1 MLGELMDYDDKPIV
15 KALKEER
22 YKDAIKLIRA
32 AQKISPNSHWLWACL
47 STSYYELHQYA
58 LAVKYGWNA
67 INIAPNCPL
76 TIWYYGTALDM
87 LGRRRGDKGALDAA
101 ELTFK
106 GLLGFGWRYMA
117 FVDPCGEGESQA
129 KALLNDARYRL
140 ALIYWH
146 RKDYKTALRWAKLHL
161 RMRTKGQ
168 KSIYTKKLVTADIAK
183 IEKEMAS

>member
-1 MLGELMDYDDKPIV
+1 MKDYDDRAIS
-15 KALKEER
+15 KAIREER

-32 AQKISPNSHWLWACL
+32 AQKICPDSHWLWACL
-47 STSYYELHQYA
+47 STSYYEQHKYR
-58 LAVKYGWNA
+58 LAVKYAWNA
-67 INIAPNCPL
+67 VNIAPNCPL
-76 TIWYYGTALDM
+76 SIWYYGSALDM
-87 LGRRRGDKGALDAA
+87 VGRRENNESFLKTA

-117 FVDPCGEGESQA
+117 TVVPCGEGEAQA

-140 ALIYWH
+140 ALIYLH

-168 KSIYTKKLVTADIAK
+168 KSIYTKKQVLADIAK
-183 IEKEMAS
+183 IEQMPS